1 MSTLKVNS
9 ITGTTGNTPVFSR
22 GVFISTPSDPTGI
35 STLTAS
41 IVNVT
46 GVVTATTFI
55 GSGANL
61 TDLTGVSIK
70 RAFGLSSI
78 S

>member
-9 ITGTTGNTPVFSR
+9 ITGKTGNTPVFTR

-35 STLTAS
+35 STLMVST
-41 IVNVT
+41 VNVT
-46 GVVTATTFI
+46 GVVTATSFI

-61 TDLTGVSIK
+61 TNLPGITVT
-70 RAFGLSSI
+70 RAFALTSI

>member
-9 ITGTTGNTPVFSR
+9 ITGKTGNTPVFTR
-22 GVFISTPSDPTGI
+22 GIFISNPTDPAGI
-35 STLTAS
+35 STLTVS
-41 IVNVT
+41 TVNVT
-46 GVVTATTFI
+46 GVVTATSFI
-55 GSGANL
+55 GSGVNL
-61 TDLTGVSIK
+61 TNLPGVTVT